1 VADLGTQNAPVSTY
15 RLQLQP
21 GFGFARAA
29 QAAGYLAALGVSHV
43 YLSPILQAAPG
54 SLHGYDVV
62 DHSRISADLG
72 GEVGFRAMV
81 AEFRAHDLGVVAD
94 VVPNHMGIAAPESV
108 NRQFWSVLA
117 DGPGSSCAHW
127 FDIDWAARGGRLM
140 LPILG
145 GPPADCT
152 ADLVVDRAAADVPQ
166 GGPVLR
172 YFEHVLPLRPG
183 TADLP
188 LPKLLAAQHYEL
200 ADWRAAAGELNWRR
214 FFDIT
219 TLIGLQVQDAD
230 VFAATHGLLLGLAAE
245 GLIDGLRV
253 DHPDGLADPRGYLR
267 RLATGISGSWIVTEK
282 ILTGDER
289 LPADWDCAGTT
300 GYDSLRVVD
309 GLFTDPA
316 GAPALTADYEG
327 FTGGP
332 AEFGPVA
339 QAAKRQIV
347 TSSLAAE
354 VARLTRLAQ
363 RAAQAGEPGL
373 EGISAADLRS
383 VLTELL
389 VAFGVYRAYVVPGEP
404 PSPESAAVLQ
414 AAALAA
420 RGALPGRLHA
430 VADALV
436 AVLLDPAAEGGGL
449 IRAELAVRFQQTCDP
464 VMAKGVEDTA
474 FYRWS
479 RLTSLNEVGGD
490 PGQLGVSPADFHAFA
505 TRLAR
510 DWPVTMTTLSTHDT
524 KRGEDTR
531 ARLAVLAERPAQ
543 WAAQVAAWHERAVT
557 LASGSAALLPEPDT
571 EYLLWQTLAGTWPV
585 SADRLTEY
593 LRKAMRE
600 AKTRTSWA
608 APDDD
613 YESAVLSLA
622 RAVLADTG
630 RDGVVRQIT
639 GFVAGIAPDA
649 LVNSLGAKLV
659 QLTMPGVP
667 DVYQGCELGSFSLV
681 DPDNRRPVDFA
692 RRADLLAELDEAGLG
707 YPDAGST
714 MQGNAGPDNLGL
726 HATGLDDTILDQPGQ
741 NASARLDLEKLH
753 VTSCA
758 LRLRRGRP
766 DVFAGDFQALA
777 ASGPAA
783 GHVVAFARGGE
794 VVTVVTRGPAGLAQR
809 GGWADTV
816 VELPP
821 SLADAPGGQ
830 ALSWRDV
837 LTDTVHAGPRLVLSR
852 LTEQLPVALLVAD
865 PVAARPDHVF

>member
-1 VADLGTQNAPVSTY
+1 VAEPGTRRPPVSTY

-29 QAAGYLAALGVSHV
+29 QVAGYLAALGVSHV

-54 SLHGYDVV
+54 SRHGYDVV

-72 GEVGFRAMV
+72 GEDGFRAMV
-81 AEFRAHDLGVVAD
+81 TEFRAHDLGVVVD
-94 VVPNHMGIAAPESV
+94 IVPNHMGIAAPESA
-108 NRQFWSVLA
+108 NQQFWSVLA
-117 DGPGSSCAHW
+117 DGAGSPYAHW
-127 FDIDWAARGGRLM
+127 FDIDWAARGGRLL

-145 GPPADCT
+145 GPAADCA
-152 ADLVVDRAAADVPQ
+152 ADLLVDHAAAGVPQ

-200 ADWRAAAGELNWRR
+200 ADWHVAASELNWRR

-219 TLIGLQVQDAD
+219 TLIGLQVQEAD

-245 GLIDGLRV
+245 GLIDGLRI

-267 RLATGISGSWIVTEK
+267 RLTAGASGCWIVTEK

-300 GYDSLRVVD
+300 GYDSLRVIG

-316 GAPALTADYEG
+316 GAPALTAGYES

-347 TSSLAAE
+347 TTSLAAE
-354 VARLTRLAQ
+354 VARLTRLA
-363 RAAQAGEPGL
+363 RLAAQAGEPGQP
-373 EGISAADLRS
+373 EISAPDLRR

-404 PSPESAAVLQ
+404 PSAESVAVLH
-414 AAALAA
+414 AAARLA
-420 RGALPGRLHA
+420 RGTLPERLHA
-430 VADALV
+430 AADALA
-436 AVLLDPAAEGGGL
+436 AVLLDPAAAGGGL
-449 IRAELAVRFQQTCDP
+449 IRAELAVRFQQTCGS

-479 RLTSLNEVGGD
+479 RLTSLNEVGGE
-490 PGQLGVSPADFHAFA
+490 PGDLGVSPADFRAFA

-524 KRGEDTR
+524 KRGEDMR
-531 ARLAVLAERPAQ
+531 ARLAVLAERPAS
-543 WAAQVAAWHERAVT
+543 WAAQVTAWHERAVT
-557 LASGSAALLPEPDT
+557 LAGGPDALLPEPDT
-571 EYLLWQTLAGTWPV
+571 EYLLWQTVAGAWPV
-585 SADRLTEY
+585 GADRLTEY

-608 APDDD
+608 APDDA
-613 YESAVLSLA
+613 YEAAVLSLG
-622 RAVLADTG
+622 RAILADGG
-630 RDGVVRQIT
+630 RGGLAGQIAA
-639 GFVAGIAPDA
+639 FVAGIDA
-649 LVNSLGAKLV
+649 DARVNSLGAKLL

-667 DVYQGCELGSFSLV
+667 DIYQGCELGSFSLV
-681 DPDNRRPVDFA
+681 DPDNRRLVDFA
-692 RRADLLAELDEAGLG
+692 RRTDLLASLDKAGLG
-707 YPDAGST
+707 YPDPGST

-726 HATGLDDTILDQPGQ
+726 HDAGLDDTVLDQPGQ
-741 NASARLDLEKLH
+741 DAGARLDLEKLL
-753 VTSCA
+753 VTSRA

-766 DVFAGDFQALA
+766 DVFTAGFQTLA

-783 GHVVAFARGGE
+783 EHAVAFARGGAAI
-794 VVTVVTRGPAGLAQR
+794 TVVTRRPAGLAQR

-816 VELPP
+816 LQLPP
-821 SLADAPGGQ
+821 SLAAAPGGQ
-830 ALSWRDV
+830 ELSWRDV